1 MLKYEYESNGKLYEV
16 ENRTFSNNE
25 SFKSY
30 LKGKN
35 SENCKLI
42 SYGIS
47 AVDFLGNLSVFI
59 TWEK

>member
-1 MLKYEYESNGKLYEV
+1 MLKYKYEANGKLYEV
-16 ENRTFSNNE
+16 ENRTFSSNKSLE
-25 SFKSY
+25 SY

-35 SENCKLI
+35 CECCKLI

-47 AVDFLGNLSVFI
+47 SADTLGNLRVFI

>member
-1 MLKYEYESNGKLYEV
+1 MLKYEYEANGKLYEV
-16 ENRTFSNNE
+16 ENRTFSSNKSLE
-25 SFKSY
+25 SY

-35 SENCKLI
+35 GEGCKLI

-47 AVDFLGNLSVFI
+47 GTDNLGNLSMFI